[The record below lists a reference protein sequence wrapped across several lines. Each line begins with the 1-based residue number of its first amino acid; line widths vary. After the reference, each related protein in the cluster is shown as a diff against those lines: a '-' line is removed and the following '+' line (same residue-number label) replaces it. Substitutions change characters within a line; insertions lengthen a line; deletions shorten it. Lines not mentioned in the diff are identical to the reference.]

1 MSSAVLSGSARYVVE
16 RAGAGRWVIGGV
28 ASELSRRL
36 NADVGFLRIV
46 LFVAIWF
53 EPAVFWLYAAVA
65 VAIPRGDRRL
75 PSWSGLVAGGRLGL
89 FFLALQASS
98 PGVATNET
106 FNLGPEIWL
115 VHGGVAIVALLL
127 LFAFVPDADAMD
139 EAACRRQVLLAA
151 PVLILAVA
159 LVAGMALVPGL
170 RWERFAAG
178 AAGVAGVLV
187 LGNRASTVFA
197 AVFAAVVVFFA
208 GAGAR
213 FEGGIGDRH
222 VLAKRGGDLVVRRAA
237 GTLVVDLRNVRD
249 ATTVHASV
257 GAGRLEVVLPQEAQ
271 VTTQLHVGR
280 GRLDALAS
288 DEGADI
294 RRTPRGVGTA
304 TPSVPMRIVA
314 EVGVGSLSVRR
325 VDGGHS
331 SASDL

>member
-53 EPAVFWLYAAVA
+53 EPAVSWLYAAVA
-65 VAIPRGDRRL
+65 VAIPRGDTRL

-89 FFLALQASS
+89 FLLALQASS

-139 EAACRRQVLLAA
+139 EAACRRQVWLGA

-178 AAGVAGVLV
+178 AAGGVAGVLV

-288 DEGADI
+288 DEGAESGERPAELGP
-294 RRTPRGVGTA
+294 RRRA
-304 TPSVPMRIVA
+304 CRCA
-314 EVGVGSLSVRR
+314 
-325 VDGGHS
+325 S
-331 SASDL
+331 SPKSG